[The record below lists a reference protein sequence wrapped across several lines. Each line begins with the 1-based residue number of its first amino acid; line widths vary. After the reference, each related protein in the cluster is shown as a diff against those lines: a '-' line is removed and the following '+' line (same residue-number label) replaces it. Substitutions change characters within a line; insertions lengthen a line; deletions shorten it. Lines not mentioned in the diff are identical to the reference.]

1 MSGIVYLIGA
11 GPGDPDLLTRKA
23 WRILQAADV
32 LLHDDLVPPQ
42 ILALAPPQA
51 QVFNVGKRCGRR
63 SVTQEDINFL
73 MVSCARSG
81 LAVVR
86 LKGGDPEIFGRLG
99 EEIEALRD
107 AGIDFEIVPGVTA
120 ACAAAASA
128 GIPLTDRRCASGLV
142 FVPGHRA
149 SGRWPEQGW
158 GRLSSDSTVVI
169 YMPGRDYEAL
179 AERLCEAGLS
189 PDTPC
194 LIVASASRPD
204 EKRQITTLARLPQAW
219 LSAAPAVVIVGA
231 VVGLGQGQ
239 TEGVER
245 EACVASL

>member
-1 MSGIVYLIGA
+1 MNGKVYLVGA
-11 GPGDPDLLTRKA
+11 GPGDPELLTRKA

-32 LLHDDLVPPQ
+32 VLHDDLVPPQ
-42 ILALAPPQA
+42 ILSLAPPQA
-51 QVFNVGKRCGRR
+51 QVFGVGKRCGRKR
-63 SVTQEDINFL
+63 IKQEDINFL

-81 LAVVR
+81 LSVVR

-128 GIPLTDRRCASGLV
+128 GIPLTDRRCASELI

-149 SGRWPEQGW
+149 SGRPREQRW
-158 GRLSSDSTVVI
+158 GRLSSDSTMVI
-169 YMPGRDYEAL
+169 YMPGRDYEGL
-179 AERLCEAGLS
+179 AERLGEAGLS

-204 EKRQITTLARLPQAW
+204 EQRQLTTLARLPQAR
-219 LSAAPAVVIVGA
+219 LSGAPSVVIVGA
-231 VVGLGQGQ
+231 VAALGTSQM
-239 TEGVER
+239 EEAER
-245 EACVASL
+245 EVCVA